1 MMKFD
6 SAVIKRNKYMISKT
20 VLTPLLALVMLLGA
34 CGGSSS
40 ETLTSPPITVVT
52 PPVVVTPAVNVNITN
67 PTLKTFDNTPVTDVN
82 NMTLVWS
89 EEFNDTQLDP
99 ETWYFES
106 GNGSQYG
113 LTDWGN
119 NELQWY
125 LEDSATIDN
134 GILIITAKQESSNS
148 KNYTSARLHTRDRVA
163 VRYGRIEARMKLPA
177 GKGMWPA
184 FWLLPQSNAYG
195 TWASSGEIDIME
207 AVNLGVN
214 DDYKIHGTLH
224 YGDEWPNN
232 VYTGMEKSVSID
244 NTLDFHEYALEWD
257 VSEMRWYVDGV
268 LFATQN
274 DWFTTQAPFP
284 APFDETFYIL
294 LNLAVGGDW
303 PGSPDTSTI
312 FPQTLEVDYLR
323 VYEGN

>member
-1 MMKFD
+1 
-6 SAVIKRNKYMISKT
+6 
-20 VLTPLLALVMLLGA
+20 MLFA
-34 CGGSSS
+34 CGGGGDGSA
-40 ETLTSPPITVVT
+40 PPIAIV
-52 PPVVVTPAVNVNITN
+52 PPVTTLPPPATVTNVNISN
-67 PTLKTFDNTPVTDVN
+67 PVLKLFDNNPVTDLN
-82 NMTLVWS
+82 NMSLVWS
-89 EEFNDTQLDP
+89 EEFNETQLDP
-99 ETWYFES
+99 EVWFFES

-125 LEDSATIDN
+125 LEDNAKIDN
-134 GILIITAKQESSNS
+134 GVLIITAKQESSNS
-148 KNYTSARLHTRDRVA
+148 KNYTAARLHTRDRVV

-177 GKGMWPA
+177 GQGMWPA

-195 TWASSGEIDIME
+195 TWASSGEIDVME

-214 DDYKIHGTLH
+214 DVYKTHGTLH
-224 YGDEWPNN
+224 YGGEWPNN
-232 VYTGMEKSVSID
+232 VFTGMEKDVSID

-268 LFATQN
+268 LFASQN
-274 DWFTTQAPFP
+274 NWFTTQAPFP

-303 PGSPDTSTI
+303 PGSPDSSTI

>member
-6 SAVIKRNKYMISKT
+6 NAVIKCKKNIISKAL
-20 VLTPLLALVMLLGA
+20 LTPLFASVMLLTA
-34 CGGSSS
+34 CGGGGG
-40 ETLTSPPITVVT
+40 EAVAPPFTVVT
-52 PPVVVTPAVNVNITN
+52 PPPVTRSINVNITN
-67 PTLKTFDNTPVTDVN
+67 PTLKTFDNTPVTDLN

-89 EEFNDTQLDP
+89 EEFNHTQLDP

-119 NELQWY
+119 NELEWY
-125 LEDSATIDN
+125 LEDNATIDN
-134 GILIITAKQESSNS
+134 GILKITAKEESSNN

-163 VRYGRIEARMKLPA
+163 VRYGRIETRMKLPA
-177 GKGMWPA
+177 GQGMWPA

-214 DDYKIHGTLH
+214 DEYITHGTLH
-224 YGDEWPNN
+224 YGGEWPNN
-232 VYTGMEKSVSID
+232 VYSGSEKVVSID

-257 VSEMRWYVDGV
+257 VSEMRWYVDDV
-268 LFATQN
+268 LFATQS
-274 DWFTTQAPFP
+274 DWFTPAAPFP

-303 PGSPDTSTI
+303 PGAPNASTI
-312 FPQTLEVDYLR
+312 FPQALEVDYVR
-323 VYEGN
+323 VYAGT